1 MTRRFKL
8 EAVLNHRRH
17 YEDVVH
23 KRYAEAVQ
31 LLRKQQDHLAEM
43 EMKHREY
50 RQILRHKLSRGD
62 TAAEILMY
70 TRYLDRLDNEILMQ
84 QKVVRAHLKEK
95 EAQRRSLM
103 AAVKDRKVIEK
114 LKEHHQNQLEIEERG
129 REQKL
134 LNEVAITRYQ
144 RAGKEA

>member
-1 MTRRFKL
+1 VTNRFKL

-17 YEDVVH
+17 CEDVVH
-23 KRYAEAVQ
+23 KRYADALQ
-31 LLRKQQDHLAEM
+31 LLRKQQDQLAEM

-62 TAAEILMY
+62 DATEILMY
-70 TRYLDRLDNEILMQ
+70 TRYLERLDNEIRVQ
-84 QKVVRAHLKEK
+84 QKVVQAHLKEK

-114 LKEHHQNQLEIEERG
+114 LKEHHQNQLEIEARG

>member
-1 MTRRFKL
+1 MARRFKL

-17 YEDVVH
+17 CEDVAR
-23 KRYAEAVQ
+23 KGYADAIQQ
-31 LLRKQQDHLAEM
+31 LRNRQRQLAEM
-43 EMKHREY
+43 ERNRQEY

-62 TAAEILMY
+62 AAAEILMY
-70 TRYLDRLDNEILMQ
+70 TRYLGRLDNEIKAQ
-84 QKVVRAHLKEK
+84 QLVVREHLKAK

-114 LKEHHQNQLEIEERG
+114 LKERHQNKLEIEERD
-129 REQKL
+129 REQRL

-144 RAGKEA
+144 RTAKGI